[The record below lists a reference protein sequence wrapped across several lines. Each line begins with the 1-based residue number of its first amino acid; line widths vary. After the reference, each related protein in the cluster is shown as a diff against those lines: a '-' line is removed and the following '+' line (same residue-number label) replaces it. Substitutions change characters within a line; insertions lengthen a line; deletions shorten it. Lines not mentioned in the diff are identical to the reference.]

1 MEMSNKPKI
10 CVISKSFGQ
19 YCREALEILKTFS
32 EVEVKSVKEYKE
44 IVDIVKNFDGIIV
57 GNEKINREVINNA
70 VRLKIIA
77 RHGVGIDNIDI
88 EAATEKGIVV
98 TYTPQANSDSVA
110 EYAIALILN
119 IMRMIPKLHNLTI
132 NGGWNRILGYELMGK
147 TVGIIGFGGIGRR
160 VAKKLG
166 GFDVKILVYDPYVK
180 EDDIRKIGAIPSK
193 LDELLKTSDIV
204 TLHVALT
211 PETKHLINREKLK
224 LMKSTAYLINTSRG
238 AVIDEKALYEALKKK
253 WIAGAALDVFE
264 EEPINPKNP
273 LLTLDNIIV
282 TPHNANF
289 TLEALQRTDLMNAED
304 LRRFFNGQRPIY
316 VANPQVYVK

>member
-1 MEMSNKPKI
+1 MEMANRPRI

-19 YCREALEILKTFS
+19 YCKEALEILKSFS
-32 EVEVKSVKEYKE
+32 EVEIKSVKEQKE
-44 IVDIVKNFDGIIV
+44 IIDVVKEFDGIIV
-57 GNEKINREVINNA
+57 GNEKINKEIINNA

-88 EAATEKGIVV
+88 DAATERGIVV

-110 EYAIALILN
+110 EYTIALILN
-119 IMRMIPKLHNLTI
+119 IMRMIPKLHNITV

-147 TVGIIGFGGIGRR
+147 TVGIIGFGGIGKR

-180 EDDIRKIGAIPSK
+180 EEDIKKFGATPAQ
-193 LDELLKTSDIV
+193 LDELLKTSDII

-211 PETKHLINREKLK
+211 SETKHLITRDKLK
-224 LMKSTAYLINTSRG
+224 LMKNTAYLINTSRG
-238 AVIDEKALYEALKKK
+238 AVVDEKALYEALKER

-264 EEPINPKNP
+264 EEPINPRNP
-273 LLTLDNIIV
+273 LLTLENVIV

-289 TLEALQRTDLMNAED
+289 TLEALRRTDLMNAED
-304 LRRFFNGQRPIY
+304 LRRFFNGQKPTYI
-316 VANPQVYVK
+316 ANPQVYSK

>member
-19 YCREALEILKTFS
+19 YCKQALEILKSFS
-32 EVEVKSVKEYKE
+32 EVEIKSVKEQKE
-44 IVDIVKNFDGIIV
+44 IIDIVKNFDGIVV
-57 GNEKINREVINNA
+57 GNEKINREIINHA

-88 EAATEKGIVV
+88 EAATEKGIIV

-110 EYAIALILN
+110 EYTIALILN
-119 IMRMIPKLHNLTI
+119 IMRMIPKLHNITV

-147 TVGIIGFGGIGRR
+147 TVGIIGFGGIGKR
-160 VAKKLG
+160 VAKKLR
-166 GFDVKILVYDPYVK
+166 GFDVKILVYDPYVSE
-180 EDDIRKIGAIPSK
+180 EDVRRFDAIPVK
-193 LDELLKTSDIV
+193 LDELLKTADIV
-204 TLHVALT
+204 TLHVSLT
-211 PETKHLINREKLK
+211 PETKHLINRDKLK
-224 LMKSTAYLINTSRG
+224 LMKNTAYLINTSRG
-238 AVIDEKALYEALKKK
+238 AVVDEKALYEALKEK

-273 LLTLDNIIV
+273 LLTLENVIV

-304 LRRFFNGQRPIY
+304 LKRFFEGQKPIY
-316 VANPQVYVK
+316 VANPKVYIK